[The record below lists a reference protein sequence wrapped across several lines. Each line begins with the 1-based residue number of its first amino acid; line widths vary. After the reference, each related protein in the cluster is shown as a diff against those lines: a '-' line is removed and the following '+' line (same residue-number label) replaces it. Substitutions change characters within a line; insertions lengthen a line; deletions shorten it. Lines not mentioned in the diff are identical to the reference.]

1 ISANPYGSLAA
12 QYSGAS
18 ASYAI
23 SFVAVTVLTGVLTRI
38 LGRAVFGGKITT
50 QEAWQRT
57 KGRLPALFGVVGL
70 MALIMLAP
78 VAVMVA
84 VLVVAISADAAGSP
98 AAAGGMILLF
108 LLLLVLYIGY
118 VLVFRTRFA
127 FAPAAVVLEGR
138 KPLDAM
144 RRSWNLVT

>member
-1 ISANPYGSLAA
+1 DFPQPPSS
-12 QYSGAS
+12 
-18 ASYAI
+18 
-23 SFVAVTVLTGVLTRI
+23 
-38 LGRAVFGGKITT
+38 RA
-50 QEAWQRT
+50 R
-57 KGRLPALFGVVGL
+57 RPSDLLFGVVGL

-127 FAPAAVVLEGR
+127 FAPA
-138 KPLDAM
+138 D
-144 RRSWNLVT
+144 RRSTRLNSSHVTIS